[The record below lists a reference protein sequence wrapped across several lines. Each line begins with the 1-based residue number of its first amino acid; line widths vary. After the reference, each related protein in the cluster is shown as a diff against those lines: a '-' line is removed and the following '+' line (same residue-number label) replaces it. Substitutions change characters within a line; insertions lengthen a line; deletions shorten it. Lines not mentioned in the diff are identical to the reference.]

1 MRLPVC
7 VVVAGAACV
16 CVHGAG
22 AAAAGPVTINW
33 VSDPLRA
40 GEIGMVAGGGFSA
53 ASKVTLTD
61 SSGKAVVTAAIDA
74 TDSALKFAMPAA
86 AAQQV
91 YDVSVDGSAPYPIN
105 VPDVWW
111 WQGDNGNV
119 STPSGWLRVFGRA
132 LAPPSTAT
140 ETEASE
146 LTVTL
151 EASLLAAAKAQDF
164 ERAQQLVRQLAGAE
178 LDSAALAVSG
188 TQLRLTPVSAE
199 PTDASPITLS
209 AVGANTTEFHALFE
223 IPSSMTPGTY
233 KAEISSGTASKSA
246 GEWFPL
252 SMFES
257 PAMAAVSHV
266 TIEAPRAW
274 KSDVFTVD
282 CEWSKPIFERPCGW
296 VGARSSKQVDD
307 ALCVA
312 RSTLS
317 FTAVC
322 FDVRVWPWQ
331 GKGKGKRWWRGD
343 VTPRAVLR
351 RRSSDCTRGH
361 QASRRGH

>member
-1 MRLPVC
+1 MRLLIWVL
-7 VVVAGAACV
+7 VAGAASV
-16 CVHGAG
+16 CVHGA
-22 AAAAGPVTINW
+22 AAASAGAAGPVTINW

-40 GEIGMVAGGGFSA
+40 GEIGMIAGGGFSA
-53 ASKVTLTD
+53 ASKVMLTD
-61 SSGKAVVTAAIDA
+61 SLGKAVVTAAIDA
-74 TDSALKFAMPAA
+74 TDSALKFVMPAA

-132 LAPPSTAT
+132 LAPPSTAA
-140 ETEASE
+140 ERDASQ
-146 LTVTL
+146 LTAAL
-151 EASLLAAAKAQDF
+151 EAQLLAAAKTQDF
-164 ERAQQLVRQLAGAE
+164 ERAQELVRQLAGVE
-178 LDSAALAVSG
+178 LDSAARLTDSG

-199 PTDASPITLS
+199 ATDASPITLS
-209 AVGANTTEFHALFE
+209 AVAANTTEFHALFE

-233 KAEISSGTASKSA
+233 KAELSSGAASKSA
-246 GEWFPL
+246 GEWFAL
-252 SMFES
+252 NMFES

-266 TIEAPRAW
+266 TIEAPRVW

-312 RSTLS
+312 
-317 FTAVC
+317 
-322 FDVRVWPWQ
+322 
-331 GKGKGKRWWRGD
+331 
-343 VTPRAVLR
+343 
-351 RRSSDCTRGH
+351 
-361 QASRRGH
+361 

>member
-1 MRLPVC
+1 MRLPAVC
-7 VVVAGAACV
+7 VLVASTACV
-16 CVHGAG
+16 CVKG
-22 AAAAGPVTINW
+22 AAPPSVTINW

-40 GEIGMVAGGGFSA
+40 GEIGMIAGGGFSA

-86 AAQQV
+86 AQQTV

-132 LAPPSTAT
+132 LAPPSAT
-140 ETEASE
+140 TERDASE
-146 LTVTL
+146 LTAAL
-151 EASLLAAAKAQDF
+151 EAELLAAAKAQDF
-164 ERAQQLVRQLAGAE
+164 ERAQELVRQLAGAE
-178 LDSAALAVSG
+178 LSSAALTGSG
-188 TQLRLTPVSAE
+188 TQIRLTPVSAE
-199 PTDASPITLS
+199 TTDTSPITLS
-209 AVGANTTEFHALFE
+209 AVAANTTEFHALFE
-223 IPSSMTPGTY
+223 IPSSMTPGKY

-246 GEWFPL
+246 GEWFAL

-257 PAMAAVSHV
+257 PTSTAVSHV
-266 TIEAPRAW
+266 TIEAPRVW

-307 ALCVA
+307 ALCA
-312 RSTLS
+312 ASSTLPPG
-317 FTAVC
+317 VVPC
-322 FDVRVWPWQ
+322 
-331 GKGKGKRWWRGD
+331 
-343 VTPRAVLR
+343 VL
-351 RRSSDCTRGH
+351 T
-361 QASRRGH
+361 